1 MSGYFKRLSRNSC
14 ETCQKELFEHQFG
27 TWQDIM
33 NPERIVS
40 FCSYECLEYF
50 LDYTKK
56 ETNIKD
62 HVLHTMPDIED
73 N

>member
-1 MSGYFKRLSRNSC
+1 
-14 ETCQKELFEHQFG
+14 
-27 TWQDIM
+27 M

-62 HVLHTMPDIED
+62 HLLHSMPDIED